1 MAQTLCMAWC
11 TLLGMQWKYFIF
23 SIYHYIIYHYII
35 YLKVTDVSIA
45 VNNIYNNL
53 DPSSLEILIT
63 EVSYVDKIFLSK
75 LL

>member
-23 SIYHYIIYHYII
+23 FIYHYII

-63 EVSYVDKIFLSK
+63 EVSYVDKIVLSK